1 MSHGSC
7 LPISE
12 KSGCSRRA
20 ACVSMRVLVRRFEY
34 AWLAL
39 ADFGEIG
46 VLSASRMR
54 EHAGSRFDVLSTHG
68 SCLPISEKSAY
79 SRRAACVSMRVLD
92 WTFRIRMARACR
104 FRRNRPTLGEPH
116 EYAWLALADFGE
128 IGLLSA
134 SRTNMHGSLGGS
146 EKSAYLPM
154 HTSSSW
160 RMVPSSLAMRTKMWS

>member
-1 MSHGSC
+1 MHGS
-7 LPISE
+7 
-12 KSGCSRRA
+12 
-20 ACVSMRVLVRRFEY
+20 RF
-34 AWLAL
+34 

-68 SCLPISEKSAY
+68 S
-79 SRRAACVSMRVLD
+79 
-92 WTFRIRMARACR
+92 R
-104 FRRNRPTLGEPH
+104 F
-116 EYAWLALADFGE
+116 ADFGE
-128 IGLLSA
+128 IGVLSA
-134 SRTNMHGSLGGS
+134 SRTNMHGSRLPIS